1 MSNKNNPLVS
11 VIIPT
16 FNRGF
21 VVFKSIESVLN
32 QSYKN
37 IQCIVVDD
45 GSTDD
50 TVTKIQPYLD
60 RIEYYYQPNQGQGSA
75 RNLGLNYAMGEFIA
89 TLDSDDEWFPDFIS
103 NHLEQML
110 AYDLTLTF
118 SNYDVY
124 NAEYGRMSQIQR
136 MKPYLDTNNI
146 NKWHIIEGSVFRD
159 LIVPGVIIPSSG
171 VLKRRSA
178 LTYGWDTQVKVAD
191 DWMLQLE
198 IAMIQPIKVGFTFE
212 KNWKKGHFGDNI
224 SLSDISEKKRL
235 GKHFSDVHT
244 DLLHII
250 HVFGGRL
257 NGNERFFLKRKLVN
271 LKLEWLIWRTKKRK
285 PILFGFPEFYRK
297 LTFIGICY
305 LVYALMYRMVQ
316 TVFHKKIKLKVSK

>member
-1 MSNKNNPLVS
+1 MSNTNYPLVS

-32 QSYKN
+32 QRYKN
-37 IQCIVVDD
+37 IQCIVIDD

-50 TVTKIQPYLD
+50 TTTRIQPYLD

-75 RNLGLNYAMGEFIA
+75 RNLGLHYSKGEFIA

-103 NHLEQML
+103 SHLDQML
-110 AYDLTLTF
+110 KHNLTLTF

-124 NAEYGRMSQIQR
+124 NVKHGRMSQIER
-136 MKPYLDTNNI
+136 VKSYLDPI
-146 NKWHIIEGSVFRD
+146 NLNQWHIIDGSVFRD

-178 LTYGWDTQVKVAD
+178 LSYGWDTQVKIAD

-212 KNWKKGHFGDNI
+212 RNWKKGHFGDNI
-224 SLSDISEKKRL
+224 SLSDLSENKRL
-235 GKHFSDVHT
+235 GKHFRDVHS
-244 DLLHII
+244 DLLYVIQ
-250 HVFGGRL
+250 VFGGRL
-257 NGNERFFLKRKLVN
+257 NGNEKLFLKMKLVN
-271 LKLEWLIWRTKKRK
+271 FKLEWLIWRVKKRK
-285 PILFGFPEFYRK
+285 PIIFGFPEFYTK
-297 LTFIGICY
+297 LSVAGICY
-305 LVYALMYRMVQ
+305 LFYVLMRRFFQ
-316 TVFHKKIKLKVSK
+316 IILKKKIKLRVS

>member
-1 MSNKNNPLVS
+1 MSNKNYPLVS

-50 TVTKIQPYLD
+50 TVIKIQPYLD

-75 RNLGLNYAMGEFIA
+75 RNLGLSYAKGEFIA

-110 AYDLTLTF
+110 KHDLTLTF
-118 SNYDVY
+118 SNYDV
-124 NAEYGRMSQIQR
+124 NNSEHGRMSQIQR
-136 MKPYLDTNNI
+136 MKPYLDPNNI
-146 NKWHIIEGSVFRD
+146 NQWHIIEGGVFRD
-159 LIVPGVIIPSSG
+159 LILPGVIIPSSG

-178 LTYGWDTQVKVAD
+178 LAYGWDTQVKIAD

-198 IAMIQPIKVGFTFE
+198 IAMIQPIKAGFTFE

-224 SLSDISEKKRL
+224 SLSDLSESKRL
-235 GKHFSDVHT
+235 GKHFRDVYS
-244 DLLHII
+244 DLLYVIK
-250 HVFGGRL
+250 VFGGRL
-257 NGNERFFLKRKLVN
+257 NGSEKSLLKRKLVN
-271 LKLEWLIWRTKKRK
+271 FKLEWLIWRIKKRK
-285 PILFGFPEFYRK
+285 PLLFGFPEFYSQ
-297 LTFIGICY
+297 LSVAAVCY
-305 LVYALMYRMVQ
+305 LFYVLIRRFFQ
-316 TVFHKKIKLKVSK
+316 IILKKRIKLKVSK